1 MCRIKEFLH
10 PKHPHEENDE
20 VEEKLEDI
28 IMGEVESVD
37 VLTHKMDVDVG
48 PSDLHQQYAANADDI
63 GPLDDDQSGGDVP
76 QLVFPR
82 AGEENHQEKP
92 VHPLLQAG
100 TFGRDDDPCP
110 TVVTVEGRNEPDA
123 ADGGDVDAKNMVE
136 HPAGLAVNQI
146 DRPNHQLVDEPP
158 DGPIAKG
165 LPPQIEEVEADNQ
178 QDKKTDIHG
187 ALVLRVFAVGFNVV
201 DAHRKEIWVLKYGIK
216 KYPYLCTPKIFAIM
230 ENDTLVEQVT
240 ETLQDTSMVNTMVG
254 SVKKLATT
262 PVSDWLPDLVK
273 DYLVPFGI
281 KLVAAIV
288 VLILG
293 RWVINLIKKGLAKM
307 LLRRNAD
314 PSLNSFVMSLIS
326 VVLTFFL
333 IMAIVGILGINT
345 SSLVALLASAGL
357 AIGMALSGTLQ
368 NFAGGVMIMLF
379 KPFKVDDFITAQG
392 YDGRVKEI
400 QIFSTHILTPDN
412 KTVILPNGALSTG
425 PVTNYN
431 KQTDRRVD
439 WVFSISYGDDYDKAK
454 AVLQRLCDADPRI
467 LKEPKV
473 VIELLKM
480 SDSSVDI
487 TVRARVKPEDYWS
500 VYFRMNE
507 LVYKTFPQEGLS
519 FPFPQMDVH
528 MKS

>member
-1 MCRIKEFLH
+1 
-10 PKHPHEENDE
+10 
-20 VEEKLEDI
+20 
-28 IMGEVESVD
+28 
-37 VLTHKMDVDVG
+37 
-48 PSDLHQQYAANADDI
+48 
-63 GPLDDDQSGGDVP
+63 
-76 QLVFPR
+76 
-82 AGEENHQEKP
+82 
-92 VHPLLQAG
+92 
-100 TFGRDDDPCP
+100 
-110 TVVTVEGRNEPDA
+110 
-123 ADGGDVDAKNMVE
+123 
-136 HPAGLAVNQI
+136 
-146 DRPNHQLVDEPP
+146 
-158 DGPIAKG
+158 
-165 LPPQIEEVEADNQ
+165 
-178 QDKKTDIHG
+178 
-187 ALVLRVFAVGFNVV
+187 
-201 DAHRKEIWVLKYGIK
+201 
-216 KYPYLCTPKIFAIM
+216 
-230 ENDTLVEQVT
+230 
-240 ETLQDTSMVNTMVG
+240 MVNTMVG

-454 AVLQRLCDADPRI
+454 AVLQRLCDTDPRI
-467 LKEPKV
+467 LK
-473 VIELLKM
+473 
-480 SDSSVDI
+480 
-487 TVRARVKPEDYWS
+487 
-500 VYFRMNE
+500 
-507 LVYKTFPQEGLS
+507 
-519 FPFPQMDVH
+519 
-528 MKS
+528 